1 MNEKKSRKVI
11 IKLIENGKFY
21 LLYNDGSI
29 VDDENNVKLDKE
41 KDKLLINK
49 IMDKFKHGF
58 SDDIKK

>member
-1 MNEKKSRKVI
+1 MNEKKSRKLI
-11 IKLIENGKFY
+11 IKLVENGKFY

>member
-1 MNEKKSRKVI
+1 MNAKNSRKLI
-11 IKLIENGKFY
+11 IKLVENGKFY

>member
-1 MNEKKSRKVI
+1 MNAKNSRKLI
-11 IKLIENGKFY
+11 IKLVENGKFY

-41 KDKLLINK
+41 KDKILINK